1 MVNTYFLESEKL
13 LIDENEV
20 LRYMGMGGLKEFPEE
35 ILVLVKKGILELKEK
50 MNLKACYE
58 KYPVSLNG
66 DEVNLGFTTLNSL
79 SLAKNLKNCREAIV
93 FAATI
98 GIDTDRILG
107 KYSIISPSYANTLQ
121 AVGTAA
127 IESFCDILMEY
138 LSRKEGELCPR
149 FSPGYGDL
157 KLDVQNDILNKLESR
172 KNIGLHITDSLI
184 MIPSKSVSA
193 IVGIKE

>member
-1 MVNTYFLESEKL
+1 
-13 LIDENEV
+13 
-20 LRYMGMGGLKEFPEE
+20 
-35 ILVLVKKGILELKEK
+35 

-79 SLAKNLKNCREAIV
+79 SLAKNLKNCREAMV
-93 FAATI
+93 FAATL

-107 KYSIISPSYANTLQ
+107 KYSMISPSYANTLQ
-121 AVGTAA
+121 AVGTVA
-127 IESFCDILMEY
+127 IESFCDVLTGY
-138 LSRKEGELCPR
+138 FFQKEGKLCPR

-157 KLDVQNDILNKLESR
+157 KLEIQKEILNELEAR
-172 KNIGLHITDSLI
+172 KNIGLHLTDSLI